1 MKCGRI
7 LRIKVL
13 GYTDEAALVDST
25 VTGMTTRLTKIAD
38 ASQEEADMKI
48 SVPKTF
54 TQHVHER
61 EEIAVTTDEVAA
73 IEAKYAHKCDFCERS
88 FKTRRGMLIH
98 RARCQYNYNTTD
110 EVFVLEDIVGM
121 FGHRHSRW
129 FKVKWQGHEEAEWK
143 REHLLARDGCADYIR
158 DFWSTSGLQPNKDF
172 YPDPNGVHKCTVCCE
187 DYSRAQ
193 DLKAHRTRTKHY
205 ESKNEIKTKTAVKD
219 AVLTKRIAMQND
231 LPKVQ
236 WKKRWT
242 TQDIENCW
250 RFKYLGIDI

>member
-1 MKCGRI
+1 
-7 LRIKVL
+7 
-13 GYTDEAALVDST
+13 
-25 VTGMTTRLTKIAD
+25 MTTRLTKIAD

-172 YPDPNGVHKCTVCCE
+172 YPDPNGAHKCTVCCK